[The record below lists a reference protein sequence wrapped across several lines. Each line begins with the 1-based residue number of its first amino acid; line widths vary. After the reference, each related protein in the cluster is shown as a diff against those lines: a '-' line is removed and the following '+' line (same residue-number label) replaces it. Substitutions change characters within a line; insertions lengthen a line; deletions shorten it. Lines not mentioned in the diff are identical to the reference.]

1 VAQKKEKAKQE
12 RKKKA
17 NKARRKKLKE
27 KYADNSTIK

>member
-1 VAQKKEKAKQE
+1 VAQKKEKVKQE